1 MTKQDA
7 RSLSPQAQEA
17 LRRRAVAAV
26 EGGMSYVGAA
36 RTFGVHRNVVSQWH
50 RAWKANGDAALT
62 AQKRGRR
69 AGIRLKGWQAAAI
82 VRLVSDKNPDQLHL
96 PFYLWTR
103 EAVQSLIL
111 RKYKVRLSRWT
122 VGRYLKRWGLTP
134 QKPARRAIEQ
144 NPVDVKR
151 WLEEEYPAIRRR
163 AMREKACIYWGD
175 QAGFRSDHV
184 AGRSYA
190 PRGRTPTVVKTGKRF
205 GCHMMSALTNQGHL
219 AFRVFRGR
227 FTTAVYLDFLNRLI
241 RQSDRKVF
249 LIVDRHPVH
258 LSKRAAVWLAAN
270 ADAIEVFYLPSYS
283 PELNPDEY
291 LNHDVKS
298 NAVGRRRADNVYEMM
313 SDVRFH
319 LRTLQRHPE
328 LVRRFFYAEPVRY
341 AA

>member
-1 MTKQDA
+1 MKTQDA

-26 EGGMSYVGAA
+26 EGGMSYVDTA
-36 RTFGVHRNVVSQWH
+36 RTFGVHRNVISHWH
-50 RAWKANGDAALT
+50 RAWKVNGDGALT
-62 AQKRGRR
+62 GQPRGRK
-69 AGIRLKGWQAAAI
+69 AGIQLKGWQAAAV
-82 VRLVSDKNPDQLHL
+82 VRVVTDKNPDQLHL

-111 RKYKVRLSRWT
+111 RKYKIRLSRWT

-134 QKPARRAIEQ
+134 QKPARKALEQ
-144 NPVDVKR
+144 NPVEVRR
-151 WLEEEYPAIRRR
+151 WLNEEYPAIRRR

-184 AGRSYA
+184 VGRSYA

-205 GCHMMSALTNQGHL
+205 GCNMMSALTNQGHL

-227 FTTAVYLDFLNRLI
+227 FTTDVYLDFLQRMI
-241 RQSDRKVF
+241 RQADRKVF

-258 LSKRAAVWLAAN
+258 LAKRVAAWLDQH
-270 ADAIEVFYLPSYS
+270 ADAITVFYLPPYS

-291 LNHDVKS
+291 LNHDVK
-298 NAVGRRRADNVYEMM
+298 A
-313 SDVRFH
+313 
-319 LRTLQRHPE
+319 
-328 LVRRFFYAEPVRY
+328 
-341 AA
+341 

>member
-1 MTKQDA
+1 MKTSDA
-7 RSLSPQAQEA
+7 RSLSPTAQEA

-26 EGGMSYVGAA
+26 ESGMSYSRAA
-36 RTFGVHRNVVSQWH
+36 RTFGMHRNVVSQWH
-50 RAWKANGDAALT
+50 RAWKVNGDGALT
-62 AQKRGRR
+62 SQRRGRR
-69 AGIRLKGWQAAAI
+69 AGLQLKGGQASAL
-82 VRLVSDKNPDQLHL
+82 VRLITDKNPDQLYL

-111 RKYKVRLSRWT
+111 RKYKIRLSRWT

-134 QKPARRAIEQ
+134 QKPARKALEQ
-144 NPVDVKR
+144 NPVEVQR
-151 WLEEEYPAIRRR
+151 WLDEEYPEIRRQ

-184 AGRSYA
+184 VGRSYA

-205 GCHMMSALTNQGHL
+205 GCNMMSALTNQGHL

-227 FTTAVYLDFLNRLI
+227 FTTAVYLDFLRRLI
-241 RQSDRKVF
+241 RQTDRKVF
-249 LIVDRHPVH
+249 LIVDRHSVH
-258 LSKRAAVWLAAN
+258 RAKCVAAWLENN
-270 ADAIEVFYLPSYS
+270 ADAIAVFYLPAYS

-291 LNHDVKS
+291 LNHDVKA
-298 NAVGRRRADNVYEMM
+298 NGVGRRRAEDAEEMM

-319 LRTLQRHPE
+319 LRILQRNPA
-328 LVRRFFYAEPVRY
+328 LVQRFFKAEPVQY

>member
-1 MTKQDA
+1 M
-7 RSLSPQAQEA
+7 SPQAQEA
-17 LRRRAVAAV
+17 LRRRAVVAV
-26 EGGMSYVGAA
+26 EGGMSYVVAS

-50 RAWKANGDAALT
+50 RAWKVNGDGALT
-62 AQKRGRR
+62 GQRRGRR
-69 AGIRLKGWQAAAI
+69 AGIQLKGWQTSAV
-82 VRLVSDKNPDQLHL
+82 VRVVTDKNPDQLHL

-111 RKYKVRLSRWT
+111 RKYKIRLSRWT

-134 QKPARRAIEQ
+134 QKPARKALEQ
-144 NPVDVKR
+144 NPVEVRR
-151 WLEEEYPAIRRR
+151 WLNEEYPAIRRR

-184 AGRSYA
+184 VGRSYA

-205 GCHMMSALTNQGHL
+205 GCNMMSALTNQGRL

-227 FTTAVYLDFLNRLI
+227 FTTAVYLDFLKRLI
-241 RQSDRKVF
+241 RSSDRKVF

-258 LSKRAAVWLAAN
+258 LAKRVAAWLDQH
-270 ADAIEVFYLPSYS
+270 ADAIAVFYLPPYS

-291 LNHDVKS
+291 LNHDVKA
-298 NAVGRRRADNVYEMM
+298 NGVGRRRAQTVQEMM

-319 LRTLQRHPE
+319 LRTLQRHPA
-328 LVRRFFYAEPVRY
+328 LVQRFFHATPVQY